1 MTNGSKTYSIIKN
14 AVAVSAFCVL
24 SQGAMAQKET
34 IPDPVP
40 SASVP
45 VPATLALVGI
55 GIAGLVATRRN
66 KRK

>member
-1 MTNGSKTYSIIKN
+1 
-14 AVAVSAFCVL
+14 
-24 SQGAMAQKET
+24 MAQKET